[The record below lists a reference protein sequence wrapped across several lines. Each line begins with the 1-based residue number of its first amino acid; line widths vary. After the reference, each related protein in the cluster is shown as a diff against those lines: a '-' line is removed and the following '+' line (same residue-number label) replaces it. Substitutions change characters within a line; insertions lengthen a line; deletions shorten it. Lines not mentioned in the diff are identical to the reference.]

1 MGAGPFL
8 LDSYTP
14 EGKAVFKK
22 NPTYFEKDKI
32 KLKGVELIQ
41 TTASGIDPQ
50 ATPNSLL
57 DGITNAA
64 QLQGLTGS
72 EQLTSGGLKLDVKP
86 SETTEI

>member
-32 KLKGVELIQ
+32 KLKG
-41 TTASGIDPQ
+41 S
-50 ATPNSLL
+50 S
-57 DGITNAA
+57 
-64 QLQGLTGS
+64 
-72 EQLTSGGLKLDVKP
+72 
-86 SETTEI
+86 